1 MHKIRIIFI
10 FSILF
15 LLNAMGQKKSTN
27 QNDNIYLVLDRNSP
41 NIEFTEMKKKN
52 NLPSDWHYLLDTNIK
67 EDFIYQ
73 ITFTNFCAPLLNRF
87 DERKKVP
94 ISFIDSIVYMDE
106 KYIREAYYIDAHE
119 FHWEKIKDTKVYL
132 IDTGTLKND
141 SVMMYEVDV
150 RFYGF
155 LE

>member
-94 ISFIDSIVYMDE
+94 ISFIDSITYMDE
-106 KYIREAYYIDAHE
+106 KYIREASHIHIHE
-119 FHWEKIKDTKVYL
+119 FHWEKINNKKIYL
-132 IDTGTLKND
+132 IDIGTIEND
-141 SVMMYEVDV
+141 SVMIQ
-150 RFYGF
+150 
-155 LE
+155 LTK